1 MTLHTTNRLTFN
13 LGFLLASAVGESRK
27 VELDYPSVKLEDIIL
42 RPLRGQFRASHT
54 TQGIMIRGRLYSN
67 AVVDCARCNEPF
79 EYKVTLELDDHFY
92 LRDEGPPDA
101 FRISDA
107 GVLDLGPL
115 VREEAISAVPMQP
128 ICRPDCQ
135 GLCIDCGQNL
145 NEADCGC
152 DEQLIDP
159 RFAVLQQLLTQ
170 SPN

>member
-1 MTLHTTNRLTFN
+1 MAHTTSRLTFN
-13 LGFLLASAVGESRK
+13 VGFLLASAVGESRIIHL
-27 VELDYPSVKLEDIIL
+27 EYPSVKLEEVIL

-54 TQGIMIRGRLYSN
+54 SQGIMVRGLLYSN
-67 AVVDCARCNEPF
+67 AIIECARCTEEF
-79 EYKVTLELDDHFY
+79 EYEVTLELDDHFY

-101 FRISDA
+101 FRIDDS
-107 GVLDLGPL
+107 GILDIGPL
-115 VREEAISAVPMQP
+115 VREEAIAAVPMQP
-128 ICRPDCQ
+128 ICRDDCQ

-152 DEQLIDP
+152 EPETIDP